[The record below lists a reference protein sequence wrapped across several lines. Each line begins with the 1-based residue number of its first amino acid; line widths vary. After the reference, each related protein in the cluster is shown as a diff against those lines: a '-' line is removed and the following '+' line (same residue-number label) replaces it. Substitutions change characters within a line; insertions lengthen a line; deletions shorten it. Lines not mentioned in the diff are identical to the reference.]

1 MLPGEALAG
10 FYGATTEFAS
20 DAAATDAVR
29 SAAASRL
36 ARCAPERARNA
47 PGTRARVRAGGV
59 RACALRCPAL
69 IPVLSCAGRVLRSR
83 TGEDALETLRTSREV
98 CAQRSR
104 LPFPRSCGSSRL
116 RRSDPADP
124 RIRNML
130 CFCPLLWR
138 WLAGGSSAT
147 TELAHTCARTT
158 HLRRSAAHGGCDL
171 RSHRVLGVSLLQAGR
186 QSEVPR
192 FLKLP
197 DTWEPRIAHN
207 ETPKYA
213 WLRRTGQLRSHGF
226 LERGK
231 ARLGPCHSE
240 FGMWCGPCSE
250 SLAFGVVRAQV
261 LEELAAGL
269 EHRCDS
275 ATQPQLPR
283 AEQLTPKLAW
293 LRRTH
298 TSEASRLG
306 HVTYWKLGMSRPDP
320 DILGSWYVT

>member
-1 MLPGEALAG
+1 MPGGDSGRGLRGIFPLVQTGEDARLLTELCGERCELAEGESAAAAAAGACECGSGSRGSRGSRPPPGLGLLTGGLRSPAVLPGEALAG

-36 ARCAPERARNA
+36 ARCAPERAQNA

-158 HLRRSAAHGGCDL
+158 HLRRSAAHGG
-171 RSHRVLGVSLLQAGR
+171 A
-186 QSEVPR
+186 
-192 FLKLP
+192 
-197 DTWEPRIAHN
+197 
-207 ETPKYA
+207 
-213 WLRRTGQLRSHGF
+213 
-226 LERGK
+226 
-231 ARLGPCHSE
+231 
-240 FGMWCGPCSE
+240 
-250 SLAFGVVRAQV
+250 
-261 LEELAAGL
+261 
-269 EHRCDS
+269 
-275 ATQPQLPR
+275 
-283 AEQLTPKLAW
+283 
-293 LRRTH
+293 
-298 TSEASRLG
+298 TSEATVYWEFHSCRLAVSQRFPG
-306 HVTYWKLGMSRPDP
+306 F
-320 DILGSWYVT
+320 